1 MFTGLI
7 EATGRLVDRTRTA
20 GGLRL
25 RIASPLSVELNDGD
39 SLAVNGVCLT
49 VLGSSGGAIE
59 ADVGPE
65 TIRVTTL
72 GQLLPGATVNLERPV
87 RADSRLGGH
96 FVQGHVDAIGCVEAR
111 RPEAEFQW
119 VTISFAAELA
129 PYLVSKGSI
138 AVDGISLTV
147 ATLGIDRFDVQVVP
161 YTLDHTNLA
170 AIRVGD
176 RVNLE
181 CDLIGKYV
189 VRAAE
194 IAGLAR
200 LPDGSTLVST
210 LKEERRTA
218 RIEARPSVEAKAERS

>member
-7 EATGRLVDRTRTA
+7 EASGRLVEQKTTG

-25 RIASPLSVELNDGD
+25 RIASALAAELAAGD

-49 VLGSSGGAIE
+49 VIVAAGGEIV

-72 GQLLPGATVNLERPV
+72 ATLLPGSAVNLERPL
-87 RADSRLGGH
+87 RADGRLGGH
-96 FVQGHVDAIGCVEAR
+96 FVQGHVDAIGQVEERKPA
-111 RPEAEFQW
+111 AEFEW
-119 VTISFAAELA
+119 LTVSFPAELA
-129 PYLVSKGSI
+129 PFLVLKGSI

-147 ATLGIDRFDVQVVP
+147 ARLSADRFGVQVVP
-161 YTLDHTNLA
+161 YTLERTNLH
-170 AIRVGD
+170 AISVRD

-181 CDLIGKYV
+181 CDMVGKYV

-194 IAGLAR
+194 LAGLTAIAR
-200 LPDGSTLVST
+200 HL
-210 LKEERRTA
+210 
-218 RIEARPSVEAKAERS
+218 